1 MEIVFGDWLNLAL
14 RWAHVITGIAWI
26 GSSFYFMWLDAHLEK
41 PAEPKD
47 GVEGEIWMVHSG
59 GFYQV
64 HKINVAPKVM
74 PKTLHW
80 FVWEATFTWI
90 TGALLL
96 ALVYYLGA
104 RVYMIDPEIADITP
118 AAAVAIGI
126 GAIAAAWFAYDALWA
141 SPLGKNHQALANIIS
156 LIALAGFAY
165 GFSQVFSGRAAFI
178 HTGALMGTIM
188 AANVW
193 RRIIPSQQGLVAAAK
208 AGTTPDAQLGIDAKQ
223 RSVHNNYLTLPVIF
237 VMISSHYPMTFGHD
251 FNWAV
256 LLALFVIGAVVRHS
270 FNLRNKGRKGA
281 GWAAIGA
288 SLAGF
293 VVLIVAASW
302 PNSGPG
308 ETQKAP
314 VAFAVVSRI
323 VAKHCVACHAKKP
336 SNKDFEEAPKGVM
349 LQTPAQI
356 KKWAAKIKKQAVDTR
371 VMPLGNESGMTMAER
386 ALLGRWIAQGAKI
399 E

>member
-1 MEIVFGDWLNLAL
+1 MEPAFADWLNLAL
-14 RWAHVITGIAWI
+14 RWAHIVTGIAWI

-41 PAEPKD
+41 PAEPRD

-80 FVWEATFTWI
+80 FIWEATFTWI

-104 RVYMIDPEIADITP
+104 RVYMIDPEIADIAP
-118 AAAVAIGI
+118 ATAVAIGV
-126 GAIAAAWFAYDALWA
+126 GAIALAWFAYDALWA
-141 SPLGKNHQALANIIS
+141 SPLARSQPGLANIIS
-156 LIALAGFAY
+156 LLALAGFAY

-178 HTGALMGTIM
+178 HTGALIGTIM

-193 RRIIPSQQGLVAAAK
+193 RRIIPSQRGLVAAAK
-208 AGTTPDAQLGIDAKQ
+208 AGTTPDPQLGIKAKQ

-237 VMISSHYPMTFGHD
+237 TMISTHYPMTFGHD
-251 FNWAV
+251 FNWII
-256 LLALFVIGAVVRHS
+256 LLALFAIGAVVRHS
-270 FNLRNKGRKGA
+270 FNLRNTGRKGA
-281 GWAAIGA
+281 GWVAIGA
-288 SLAGF
+288 SAAAF
-293 VVLIVAASW
+293 IALIVAAGL
-302 PNSGPG
+302 PRTGAG
-308 ETQKAP
+308 EAAKEL
-314 VAFAVVSRI
+314 VAFAEVKSI
-323 VAKHCVACHAKKP
+323 VAKHCAACHALKP
-336 SNKDFEEAPKGVM
+336 RNEDFEEAPKGVM
-349 LQTPAQI
+349 LETPAQI
-356 KKWAAKIKKQAVDTR
+356 KKWAAEIKKQSVDTR
-371 VMPLGNESGMTMAER
+371 VMPLGNESRMTMAER

>member
-1 MEIVFGDWLNLAL
+1 MDIAFADWLNLAL

-41 PAEPKD
+41 PAKPLD

-104 RVYMIDPEIADITP
+104 RVFMVDPDVADILPGT
-118 AAAVAIGI
+118 AVAIGI
-126 GAIAAAWFAYDALWA
+126 GGVALAWFAYDALWA
-141 SPLGKNHQALANIIS
+141 SPLAKNREGLANIIS
-156 LIALAGFAY
+156 LLALAGFAF
-165 GFSQVFSGRAAFI
+165 GFSLVFSGRAAFI

-208 AGTTPDAQLGIDAKQ
+208 AGTTPDPQLGIKAKQ

-237 VMISSHYPMTFGHD
+237 TMTSAHYPMTFGHD
-251 FNWAV
+251 FNWV
-256 LLALFVIGAVVRHS
+256 ILLTLFVIGAVVRHS

-281 GWAAIGA
+281 GWVAIGV

-293 VVLIVAASW
+293 LALIVAASL
-302 PNSGPG
+302 PRTDTGQAQEG
-308 ETQKAP
+308 P
-314 VAFAVVSRI
+314 VAFAAVQKIIAR
-323 VAKHCVACHAKKP
+323 HCVSCHARKP
-336 SNKDFEEAPKGVM
+336 SREDFDEAPKGVM
-349 LQTPAQI
+349 LETPAQI
-356 KKWAAKIKKQAVDTR
+356 KKWSAKIRKQSVDTK
-371 VMPLGNESGMTMAER
+371 VMPLGNESKMTLAER
-386 ALLGRWIAQGAKI
+386 ALLGRWTKAGANI

>member
-1 MEIVFGDWLNLAL
+1 MEPAFADWLNLAL
-14 RWAHVITGIAWI
+14 RWAHIVTGIAWI

-41 PAEPKD
+41 PAEPRD

-80 FVWEATFTWI
+80 FIWEATFTWI

-104 RVYMIDPEIADITP
+104 RVYMIDPEIADIAP
-118 AAAVAIGI
+118 ATAVAIGV
-126 GAIAAAWFAYDALWA
+126 GAIALAWFAYDALWA
-141 SPLGKNHQALANIIS
+141 SPLARSQPGLANIIS
-156 LIALAGFAY
+156 LLALAGFAY

-178 HTGALMGTIM
+178 HTGALIGTIM

-193 RRIIPSQQGLVAAAK
+193 RRIIPSQRGLVAAAK
-208 AGTTPDAQLGIDAKQ
+208 AGTTPDPQLGIKAKQ

-237 VMISSHYPMTFGHD
+237 TMISAHYPMTFGHG
-251 FNWAV
+251 FNWII
-256 LLALFVIGAVVRHS
+256 LLALFASGAVVRHS
-270 FNLRNKGRKGA
+270 FNLRNTGRKGA
-281 GWAAIGA
+281 GWVAIGA
-288 SLAGF
+288 SAAAF
-293 VVLIVAASW
+293 IALIVAAGL
-302 PNSGPG
+302 PRTGAG
-308 ETQKAP
+308 EAAKEP
-314 VAFAVVSRI
+314 VAFAEVKSI
-323 VAKHCVACHAKKP
+323 VAKHCAACHALKP
-336 SNKDFEEAPKGVM
+336 RNEDFEEAPKGVM
-349 LQTPAQI
+349 LETPAQI
-356 KKWAAKIKKQAVDTR
+356 KKWAAEIKKQSVDTK
-371 VMPLGNESGMTMAER
+371 VMPLGNESKMTMAER

>member
-1 MEIVFGDWLNLAL
+1 MEPAFADWLNLAL
-14 RWAHVITGIAWI
+14 RWAHIVTGIAWI

-41 PAEPKD
+41 PAEPRD

-80 FVWEATFTWI
+80 FIWEATFTWI

-104 RVYMIDPEIADITP
+104 RVYMIDPEIADIAP
-118 AAAVAIGI
+118 ATAVAIGV
-126 GAIAAAWFAYDALWA
+126 GAIALAWFAYDALWA
-141 SPLGKNHQALANIIS
+141 SPLARSQPGLANIIS
-156 LIALAGFAY
+156 LLALAGFAY

-178 HTGALMGTIM
+178 HTGALIGTIM

-193 RRIIPSQQGLVAAAK
+193 RRIIPSQRGLVAAAK
-208 AGTTPDAQLGIDAKQ
+208 AGTTPDPQLGIKAKQ

-237 VMISSHYPMTFGHD
+237 TMISAHYPMTFGHD
-251 FNWAV
+251 FNWII
-256 LLALFVIGAVVRHS
+256 LLALFAIGAVVRHS
-270 FNLRNKGRKGA
+270 FNLRNTGRKGA
-281 GWAAIGA
+281 GWVAIGA
-288 SLAGF
+288 SAAAF
-293 VVLIVAASW
+293 IALIVAAGL
-302 PNSGPG
+302 PRTGAG
-308 ETQKAP
+308 EAAKEP
-314 VAFAVVSRI
+314 VAFAEVKSI
-323 VAKHCVACHAKKP
+323 VAKHCAACHALKP
-336 SNKDFEEAPKGVM
+336 RNEDFEEAPKGVM
-349 LQTPAQI
+349 LETPAQI
-356 KKWAAKIKKQAVDTR
+356 KKWAAEIKKQSVDTR
-371 VMPLGNESGMTMAER
+371 VMPLGNESRMTMAER